1 MNENIY
7 EKVCNDAL
15 IATITDK
22 MSKIINEKLE
32 DLRNEMSSP
41 YVNGINGLAEYLGI
55 GETLATKIYKSNEI
69 KSSRFGREIWFKKS
83 EIDKFMTKY
92 KE

>member
-69 KSSRFGREIWFKKS
+69 KSSRFSREIWFKKS

>member
-1 MNENIY
+1 MIENIY
-7 EKVCNDAL
+7 EQVCNEAL
-15 IATITDK
+15 IATISDNV
-22 MSKIINEKLE
+22 SKIINDKLE

-41 YVNGINGLAEYLGI
+41 YVNGIDGLAEYLGI
-55 GETLATKIYKSNEI
+55 GESLATKIYKNHEI
-69 KSSRFGREIWFKKS
+69 KSSRYGREIWFRKS